1 MGSGALVLVRS
12 HPTCFGVIRVSFL
25 KIGVTF
31 SYGLGIRQM
40 IYPRTSTENVT
51 SDSPQLSPKGRHNTR
66 DAAALVKIRFSP
78 ALAQGATQHEDAAAR
93 VKRGERETKRRDATR
108 GLLRRSPI
116 LVLLSP
122 KHA

>member
-51 SDSPQLSPKGRHNTR
+51 SDSPQPSPKGRHNTR
-66 DAAALVKIRFSP
+66 
-78 ALAQGATQHEDAAAR
+78 DAAAR

-108 GLLRRSPI
+108 GLTRRSPI

>member
-1 MGSGALVLVRS
+1 
-12 HPTCFGVIRVSFL
+12 
-25 KIGVTF
+25 
-31 SYGLGIRQM
+31 M

-66 DAAALVKIRFSP
+66 DAAA
-78 ALAQGATQHEDAAAR
+78 R

-108 GLLRRSPI
+108 GLPRRSPI

-122 KHA
+122 NVTTGINPTGVPYVRVLFLVPGGKVHQELIHFRVYQAEA